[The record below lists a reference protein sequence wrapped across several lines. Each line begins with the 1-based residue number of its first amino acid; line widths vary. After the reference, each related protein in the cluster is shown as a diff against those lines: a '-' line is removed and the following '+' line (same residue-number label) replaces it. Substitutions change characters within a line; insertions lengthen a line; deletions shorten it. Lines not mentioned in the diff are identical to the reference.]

1 MGYRILVVDDEDT
14 ICEALRFNLE
24 AEGYDVDVAFS
35 AEEVLALDM
44 SVYNLVLLDIMMG
57 EISGMQLARIMK
69 SNPATR
75 HIPIIFCSAK
85 NSEDDII
92 SGLDLGA
99 DDYIMKPYSLRELL
113 ARVRA
118 ALRKVSGSD
127 DTEKKTDTEELT
139 YKGLVVNPGKKVCMV
154 DGVEVKMPRKEFEIL
169 AKLLGGK
176 TKVFSRQALIRDIW
190 PDDVVVLDRV
200 VDVNIARIR
209 QKIGPYA
216 HNIVSRPG
224 YGYSFVE

>member
-35 AEEVLALDM
+35 AEEALALDM

-127 DTEKKTDTEELT
+127 DTGKKTDTDELT

-154 DGVEVKMPRKEFEIL
+154 DGEEVKMPRKEFEIL
-169 AKLLGGK
+169 VKLLGGK
-176 TKVFSRQALIRDIW
+176 SKVFSRQALIRDIW

-209 QKIGPYA
+209 QKIGSYA

>member
-44 SVYNLVLLDIMMG
+44 SGYSLVLLDIMMG

-154 DGVEVKMPRKEFEIL
+154 DGVEVRHTERNKGRKGE
-169 AKLLGGK
+169 GNYGK
-176 TKVFSRQALIRDIW
+176 GKE
-190 PDDVVVLDRV
+190 
-200 VDVNIARIR
+200 
-209 QKIGPYA
+209 G
-216 HNIVSRPG
+216 
-224 YGYSFVE
+224 